1 MNRLSGNSFRTTAA
15 APGRRRTTAESAARN
30 RNRNWGNEMM
40 TSAYCRRAA
49 AALALAAAV
58 AGPARATT
66 WYVAPSSNAAKG
78 TAAQPFTKIQDA
90 ANAARAGDVISVA
103 PGVYHETVTVTH
115 SGTAAAPIVFRS
127 QQTGAAVVSGA
138 DPVGTLSAGG
148 ASGSWATGTV
158 AAFSSSLGQDEQCFA
173 GHTRLPIAR
182 WPATAADALSSPVS
196 ALVKSV
202 ANASALGYNS
212 LTQMWVVQ
220 VNVTLDRAL
229 PAGSWV
235 NALVEMNVGASYDQV
250 SGAVTAQGTGSDG
263 SPLLTLI
270 YYTPNDLLAAG
281 NELYFS
287 GVSAALATA
296 PGQWL
301 RNGSSLLVRAPG
313 DVNPNTADIECKHR
327 DYAFDLSGASYVTV
341 QGFGI
346 FAATITTDHN
356 SGDPAEGPSTWTLH
370 TGQNNVAAAS
380 HIVLD
385 TLSIDTPNSIRNL
398 FGNVTAQ
405 WTNNSGVVL
414 SGSYNTLQNSSILHA
429 DGNGVSL
436 AGVGNKVLNNRIAES
451 NLAGC
456 ECAGVN
462 TGYRGVNNNTAPSQW
477 GWTWNIGEEIGGN
490 VIERSGRAL
499 INVSAL
505 ASSSTQPSRVHH
517 NLLSGAVLQTYDNGA
532 IYSTAFPGEAARVQ
546 QAGLEIDHNIITA
559 SPVGIYLDVY
569 SSGFLVHHN
578 IVTGPGEPNLMDSTV
593 IINSAS
599 NHLIYNNT
607 LVAENAYSYAVW
619 DWLPSQND
627 AGVVVRNN
635 VMRVGA
641 ALACMPGCQDHSLA
655 WDGVSGSATDPL
667 FGNAAIADYSLKAGS
682 QAINAGV
689 AIAGVTS
696 DSRSGA
702 QATVGAPDEGAI
714 EYGVAS
720 WVPATGGDATAPAV
734 TLSTPA
740 DGASYRLNQA
750 VKASYSCTDNGGSG
764 VARCTGTMRNR
775 EAIDTAS
782 TGSKTFTVTA
792 TDRAGNSVTVTRHY
806 TVAN

>member
-1 MNRLSGNSFRTTAA
+1 LPGSLPRWQLKHLNWNLGNLMTMRAF
-15 APGRRRTTAESAARN
+15 GRRA
-30 RNRNWGNEMM
+30 M
-40 TSAYCRRAA
+40 
-49 AALALAAAV
+49 AALILAATA
-58 AGPARATT
+58 PAWATT
-66 WYVAPSSNAAKG
+66 WYVAPTSNAARG

-90 ANAARAGDVISVA
+90 ANAARPGDTISVA

-115 SGTAAAPIVFRS
+115 SGTATAPIVFSS
-127 QQTGAAVVSGA
+127 QQPGAAVVSGA
-138 DPVGTLSAGG
+138 NPVGTLSAGG
-148 ASGSWATGTV
+148 ASGSWSTGTV
-158 AAFSSSLGQDEQCFA
+158 PTFSSSLNQDEQCFA

-182 WPATAADALSSPVS
+182 WPATSADALSSPVS

-202 ANASALGYNS
+202 ANATALGYNS
-212 LTQMWVVQ
+212 LTQMWAVQ
-220 VNVTLDRAL
+220 VNVTLDRPL

-235 NALVEMNVGASYDQV
+235 NALVEMNIGASYNEV
-250 SGAVTAQGTGSDG
+250 SGAVTAQGTAADG
-263 SPLLTLI
+263 SQQLTLV
-270 YYTPNDLLAAG
+270 YFTPNDLLAAG
-281 NELYFS
+281 NELYLS

-313 DVNPNTADIECKHR
+313 DVNPNTADIECKQR
-327 DYAFDLSGASYVTV
+327 DYAFDLTGASYVTV

-356 SGDPAEGPSTWTLH
+356 SGDPAEGPATWTLH
-370 TGQNNVAAAS
+370 TGQNNVAAAN
-380 HIVLD
+380 HILLD
-385 TLSIDTPNSIRNL
+385 TLTIDTPSSIRNL

-451 NLAGC
+451 NLVGC
-456 ECAGVN
+456 ECAGIS
-462 TGYRGVNNNTAPSQW
+462 TGFRGVNTLAGILPSQW
-477 GWTWNIGEEIGGN
+477 AWTWNIGEEIGNN

-505 ASSSTQPSRVHH
+505 ASSSTQPSRIHH

-532 IYSTAFPGEAARVQ
+532 IYSTAFPGETARVQ
-546 QAGLEIDHNIITA
+546 QTGLEIDHNIITA

-569 SSGFLVHHN
+569 SSGFLIHHN
-578 IVTGPGEPNLMDSTV
+578 IVTGPGEPNLLDSTI
-593 IINSAS
+593 IINSGS
-599 NHLIYNNT
+599 NHQLYNNT
-607 LVAENAYSYAVW
+607 LIAENVYSYAIW
-619 DWLPSQND
+619 DWLPTQND
-627 AGVVVRNN
+627 SGVLVRNN
-635 VMRVGA
+635 IMRVGA

-667 FGNAAIADYSLKAGS
+667 FSNAPIADYSLKAGS
-682 QAINAGV
+682 QAINTGV
-689 AIAGVTS
+689 VIAGITN
-696 DSRSGA
+696 DSRSGSQMA
-702 QATVGAPDEGAI
+702 VGAPDEGAI
-714 EYGVAS
+714 ESSTTS
-720 WVPATGGDATAPAV
+720 WVPATTGDNTAPTVAF
-734 TLSTPA
+734 STPA
-740 DGASYRLNQA
+740 DGASYTLNQT
-750 VKASYSCTDNGGSG
+750 VKASYSCSDNGGSG

-792 TDRAGNSVTVTRHY
+792 TDRAGNSVTLTRHY
-806 TVAN
+806 TVGN